1 MAFTAA
7 ERTPLSWT
15 TLCAPVWTHRV
26 VLSACLALAAGGPFG
41 CGDGGGPDEGP
52 PSISATRQVVPF
64 DSPLEAARV
73 QASNDSLD
81 LVRHDG
87 RTFLAFRTSQSYYP
101 DERSDIHVVSAE
113 GEIRWEH
120 ELTIDSD
127 DDLRDPRLLAWDG
140 RLFLF
145 YGRFG
150 VDSATP
156 EPLGAMV
163 SERVPE
169 EGWTDPRPVLDP
181 GFVVSRLHVDEG
193 LPYMTAWGPSGDD
206 LAVHFLTSDDGASWR
221 AVRAEGPAVQVG
233 GGSETDVLFL
243 GDGSLFAVTVN
254 ARGDELG
261 WGSRIC
267 RAASVD
273 AAWTCTGDPRRF
285 DGAALF
291 AQGTRTFL
299 VARRHV
305 TATGAY
311 DLGRDDLPEAQR
323 TQVYLDS
330 YEQEPKRCALWQVGD
345 DGVLALVA
353 DLPSRGDTCA
363 PAIWRREARQLG
375 VYYHSSPLDGPDVTL
390 RVGQAGESQI
400 HRVLISF

>member
-1 MAFTAA
+1 VHYNL
-7 ERTPLSWT
+7 R
-15 TLCAPVWTHRV
+15 CVWPIRFALLAT
-26 VLSACLALAAGGPFG
+26 LALGAADPIG
-41 CGDGGGPDEGP
+41 CGDESSPHGGP
-52 PSISATRQVVPF
+52 PSLSAPLEVVPF
-64 DSPLEAARV
+64 AAPLEDVRV
-73 QASNDSLD
+73 QAANDSLD
-81 LVRHDG
+81 LTRHDG
-87 RTFLAFRTSQSYYP
+87 LTFLAFRTSQSYYP

-113 GEIRWEH
+113 GEVRWEH

-127 DDLRDPRLLAWDG
+127 DDLREPRFLAWDG

-163 SERVPE
+163 SERVPD
-169 EGWTDPRPVLDP
+169 EGWTEPRPVLDP
-181 GFVVSRLHVDEG
+181 GFVVSRLHVVDG
-193 LPYMTAWGPSGDD
+193 LPTMTAWGPSGDD
-206 LAVHFLTSDDGASWR
+206 LAVHFLTSDDGLSWR
-221 AVRAEGPAVQVG
+221 AVRAEGPAVEVG

-243 GDGSLFAVTVN
+243 DDGSLFAITVN

-267 RAASVD
+267 RAARID
-273 AAWTCTGDPRRF
+273 AAWSCTGDPRRF

-291 AQGTRTFL
+291 AQGDRTFL
-299 VARRHV
+299 VARRNV
-305 TATGAY
+305 TPTGAY

-323 TQVYLDS
+323 TQIYVES
-330 YEQEPKRCALWQVGD
+330 YEQEPKRCALWQIGVGD
-345 DGVLALVA
+345 VPALVA

-363 PAIWRREARQLG
+363 PSLLRREARQLA
-375 VYYHSSPLDGPDVTL
+375 VYYQSPPLDGPDVTL
-390 RVGQAGESQI
+390 RVGQAGASKI